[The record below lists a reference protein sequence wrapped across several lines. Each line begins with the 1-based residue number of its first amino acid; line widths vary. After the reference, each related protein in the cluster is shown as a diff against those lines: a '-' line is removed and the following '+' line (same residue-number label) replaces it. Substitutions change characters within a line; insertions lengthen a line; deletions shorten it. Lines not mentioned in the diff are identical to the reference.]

1 MEEKIINIRA
11 ARKSELELIHSL
23 VISNNEWAKFNGPYY
38 PYSHPSLEQFEN
50 SSFQRLL
57 TGADL
62 QLITIDDM
70 PVGAVSCYWECEETR
85 WLEAGVVIYD
95 KQYWG
100 KGIAALAI
108 PLWVSYLFESKKI
121 ERVGLTTWS
130 GNPRMMALALKLG
143 FLQEARL
150 RKVRYYQGEYYDSV
164 KYGVLRS
171 EWLERN

>member
-1 MEEKIINIRA
+1 MEEKRINIRA

-23 VISNNEWAKFNGPYY
+23 VISNNEWTKFNGPYY

-85 WLEAGVVIYD
+85 
-95 KQYWG
+95 
-100 KGIAALAI
+100 
-108 PLWVSYLFESKKI
+108 
-121 ERVGLTTWS
+121 
-130 GNPRMMALALKLG
+130 
-143 FLQEARL
+143 
-150 RKVRYYQGEYYDSV
+150 
-164 KYGVLRS
+164 
-171 EWLERN
+171 